1 MSPPVPPSC
10 RGDPFPEEHR
20 LAMSSRILWLLRR
33 ALPVLAALAGSA
45 LAARAQYHDAG
56 YLSGSLEI
64 HLTSGSGVVTTL
76 YDNPSALNG
85 LAMDVDNRRVVF
97 GDGGTAAGAHGL
109 LRLDPAARTV
119 TTVVTHPSLLYS
131 PLDLVVNGDGD
142 YVFTNRYATLVTP
155 TFTRYDV
162 ALFKYSPTT
171 SKLTT
176 IATTLALGAPG
187 IWQGGLGV
195 DIDTGEYVVQDRN
208 LANGAPLLGITD
220 QGTIRTLA
228 NGLDPRHGI
237 TQDLRTGDWYSPAGG
252 QIFVVRKSATSP
264 TSLFAGASGHGLHSA
279 VAFDRAS
286 AAAPRLVSRYRDA
299 LYFVDP
305 IAAAVTSVVLSETT
319 ATPWEVTF
327 HRGRNLAS
335 IRTAPGRYD
344 VRLSFPGAASK
355 AYAIGLSLTGVR
367 PGVVLA
373 DNRVISLAPDIFT
386 VLTVAN
392 LLPGMWDP
400 GPLVLDAGGEAT
412 ARLDVSG
419 LPTAGLSVWCIALVL
434 DRGAIVTIADPILL
448 RL

>member
-10 RGDPFPEEHR
+10 RGGPFPEEHR

-97 GDGGTAAGAHGL
+97 GDGGTAAGAH
-109 LRLDPAARTV
+109 
-119 TTVVTHPSLLYS
+119 
-131 PLDLVVNGDGD
+131 GD

-237 TQDLRTGDWYSPAGG
+237 TQDIRTGDWYSPAGG
-252 QIFVVRKSATSP
+252 QIFVVRKNATSP

-305 IAAAVTSVVLSETT
+305 IAAAVTSVVLTETT

-335 IRTAPGRYD
+335 IKTAPGRYD

-373 DNRVISLAPDIFT
+373 DNRVISLAPDVFT